1 MLGGRLRF
9 PSKGV
14 LRDKEQYV
22 VTLDGFTTFQETE
35 PPNRPSLS
43 KVKRAI
49 RYIDLVLSMEPKVN
63 PNMTVKKEDFHFK
76 RNIFIANEYPA
87 QRLIFI
93 VSTSL
98 MIMGLEI
105 GFTNLLFNV
114 FSVHECVFRASS
126 K

>member
-1 MLGGRLRF
+1 MNFGRMLNNDPLLGGRLRF

-35 PPNRPSLS
+35 PPNRPSLN

-76 RNIFIANEYPA
+76 RNIFIANQY
-87 QRLIFI
+87 
-93 VSTSL
+93 
-98 MIMGLEI
+98 LEE
-105 GFTNLLFNV
+105 FN
-114 FSVHECVFRASS
+114 
-126 K
+126 